1 MTQKIAQQRQLEFNK
16 ILQQIKS
23 TLQHENLYER
33 EEATKQM
40 LLQSINQ
47 VKNDTKLENEQRKSA
62 DDEILASLNQYQAII
77 EKEVTRQRAEVVK
90 SREKT

>member
-1 MTQKIAQQRQLEFNK
+1 M
-16 ILQQIKS
+16 
-23 TLQHENLYER
+23 HENLYER

-47 VKNDTKLENEQRKSA
+47 VKNETKLEIEQRKNA

-90 SREKT
+90 NREKT

>member
-47 VKNDTKLENEQRKSA
+47 VKNDTKLEIEQRKSA

>member
-23 TLQHENLYER
+23 ILQHENLYER

-47 VKNDTKLENEQRKSA
+47 VKNDTKLEIEQRKSA